1 MDDATN
7 RVWYADFYVLRAG
20 DDVGCLAIDGLAID
34 TILVDRTRHTNASI
48 AAWFK
53 GIVKT
58 SNYTVNICISE
69 TIITENYEVSFVQ
82 IHKS

>member
-34 TILVDRTRHTNASI
+34 TILVDRTRHTNTSI

-58 SNYTVNICISE
+58 SNIHGQHLHIRD
-69 TIITENYEVSFVQ
+69 NY
-82 IHKS
+82 HGKL

>member
-20 DDVGCLAIDGLAID
+20 DNVGCLAIDGLAID
-34 TILVDRTRHTNASI
+34 AILVDRTRHTNASI

-53 GIVKT
+53 RIVKNIQLHGQHLRIRD
-58 SNYTVNICISE
+58 NY
-69 TIITENYEVSFVQ
+69 
-82 IHKS
+82 HGKL